1 MLSDRDIE
9 SRLASHRPAVGD
21 DLPIYNMKAVAQ
33 ETGLNPTTIRAW
45 ERRYGLPEPQ
55 RTEGGHRQ
63 YCRRDI
69 ELLNWLVARQEEGI
83 TIARAVEMW
92 QRLQATP
99 EVIAGPAADPL
110 TAPAASGTQAADQ
123 LEALRQAWLDACLV
137 FDRPRADQVLVDAF
151 GRFAPEVVCL
161 ELLLPALAQI
171 GQGWVDD
178 EVTIQ
183 QEHFASELTVRR
195 LETLISAVMPP
206 SRPERILVA
215 CAPEDDHTIG
225 PLLLTFLLRRRGWN
239 VVYLGANVPAGE
251 VETTLAR
258 VQPRLVILSAQQL
271 HTAANLLDLA
281 EAMRPRGV
289 PLAYGGVIFNLLPA
303 LQKIIP
309 GQFLSPSLA
318 EAPRRVEE
326 LIRQGTPVAPA
337 GVTNQATQRALR
349 HYQTRRARI
358 EAAVWEAYE
367 MHDPPPTW
375 LDETNRDLAQ
385 AIKAALRLG
394 DMGLLGGDIEW
405 AAHLL
410 TGYRLSPE
418 ALAAYLDAYR
428 QAAEAHLENPAAMV
442 VDWLG
447 QLCASATVEGRS

>member
-1 MLSDRDIE
+1 MLMLSDRDIE
-9 SRLASHRPAVGD
+9 SRLANHRPAVGD

-45 ERRYGLPEPQ
+45 ERRYGLPEPK

-69 ELLNWLVARQEEGI
+69 ELLSWLVARQEEGI

-92 QRLQATP
+92 QRLQATD
-99 EVIAGPAADPL
+99 EGTTGPAADP
-110 TAPAASGTQAADQ
+110 QAVDQ
-123 LEALRQAWLDACLV
+123 LAALRQAWLDACLV
-137 FDRPRADQVLVDAF
+137 FDRPRAEQVLVDAF

-239 VVYLGANVPAGE
+239 VIYLGANVPAGE

-258 VQPRLVILSAQQL
+258 VQPRLVILSAQRL
-271 HTAANLLDLA
+271 HTAANLLDVA
-281 EAMRPRGV
+281 EALQRHGV
-289 PLAYGGVIFNLLPA
+289 ALAYGGLIFNLLPA
-303 LQKIIP
+303 LQQVIP

-326 LIRQGTPVAPA
+326 LTRKGMPIAPA
-337 GVTNQATQRALR
+337 QETNQASQRALA
-349 HYQTRRARI
+349 HYRARRARI
-358 EAAVWEAYE
+358 EAAVWDSYE
-367 MHDPPPTW
+367 THDPPPRW

-385 AIKAALRLG
+385 TINAALRLG
-394 DMGLLGGDIEW
+394 DMGLLGGDMAW

-410 TGYRLSPE
+410 AGYRLSPE
-418 ALAAYLDAYR
+418 ALAAYLNAYR
-428 QAAEAHLENPAAMV
+428 QAAEAHLERPAAMV

-447 QLCASATVEGRS
+447 QLCASSTIEGRL